1 MSMILPLILLAA
13 GVVDAPAEP
22 PTDPRA
28 GEGRPLQEA
37 TPAAVEEQWIF
48 VDGQP
53 LTVTVTGSADAGD
66 GDAPRAVR
74 LQVLGG
80 DGLVAIA
87 DAAGA
92 AAKKVP
98 FIGVVTTPI
107 APAVRAQTDLGE
119 DIGLSVE
126 SVAPDSPAARAG
138 LEPFDILAKYDD
150 QLLCAAVQLSA
161 LVKRTG
167 PGNTATLT
175 VIRRGKEMPIE
186 VTVGEHAVPA
196 ALALERVAGP
206 HGQPDVAAQPIL
218 PGRNVDGPLLA
229 RLLERLGQPGTAPQQ
244 PGPGGRM
251 MQPGVVPPLALPVPE
266 FAPFQPNQFQPN
278 QRFILVNPAVT
289 RQSQST
295 SMHSDDRGQVIFRE
309 TDGVGTVTVLDRG
322 GAVQHQGPWGGA
334 GDLEKVPEDLRG
346 RVEEAAGRRAQAP
359 PFPRG
364 GG

>member
-1 MSMILPLILLAA
+1 MSMILPLVLLAA
-13 GVVDAPAEP
+13 GVVDAPADP

-28 GEGRPLQEA
+28 GEARPLEEA
-37 TPAAVEEQWIF
+37 TPAAVGEQWIL

-53 LTVTVTGSADAGD
+53 LTVTVTGRADTGD
-66 GDAPRAVR
+66 GDGPRAV
-74 LQVLGG
+74 QVQVVGG

-92 AAKKVP
+92 RAKKVP

-126 SVAPDSPAARAG
+126 SVAPDSPAAKAG
-138 LEPFDILAKYDD
+138 LEPFDILATYDD

-186 VTVGEHAVPA
+186 VTVGEHEAPA
-196 ALALERVAGP
+196 ALALERMAGP
-206 HGQPDVAAQPIL
+206 LGQPDVAAPAIL

-229 RLLERLGQPGTAPQQ
+229 RLLERLGQPGTAAQQ

-251 MQPGVVPPLALPVPE
+251 MQPGAVPGVPVPP
-266 FAPFQPNQFQPN
+266 PNVAAQPN

-322 GAVQHQGPWGGA
+322 GAVQYQGPWGGA

-346 RVEEAAGRRAQAP
+346 RVEEMAGRRAQAP
-359 PFPRG
+359 PLPRG